1 VTEFEIIQVSPDTY
15 RLSGELDMATAVS
28 LHEALQHVV
37 AAHGR
42 LVLDIQDL
50 SFIDSSGLRALVQ
63 LSERMNGS
71 GPLVLCNVSASVR
84 RLLEIVGFESL
95 PGIEVDNGG

>member
-1 VTEFEIIQVSPDTY
+1 VTEFEIIQISPDTY
-15 RLSGELDMATAVS
+15 RLSGELDMATAVT

-42 LVLDIQDL
+42 LVLDMEEL

-63 LSERMNGS
+63 LSERMNGA
-71 GPLVLCNVSASVR
+71 GPLVLCNVPPSVR
-84 RLLEIVGFESL
+84 RLLDIVGFEAL
-95 PGIEVDNGG
+95 PGIEVEDRG